1 VIFPQNGEHPG
12 VLGFFRK
19 IYYSTTMKITDIFS
33 VQDKTFS
40 FEFFPPKD
48 ELSAVDFGI
57 NIGRLMKLS
66 PSFVTVTYGAGGST
80 QERTFAL
87 VEYLSTIVDLTT
99 AAHYTCVNATRE
111 RVQNDL
117 DLLKK
122 RGIGNLMLLR
132 GDPPKDQGRFTPLP
146 DGFRYA
152 SELIDFVKSRYDFC
166 VGAAA
171 YVDKHP
177 EAVSIEADIQ
187 HLKIKMDSGADFFI
201 TQLFFIN
208 DHYFEFVK
216 LAREAGIDRRIIPGI
231 IPITSYRQIDR
242 FTKMS
247 AAKIPDEL
255 LAAFEENKND
265 PEKILSIGIEFTIN
279 QCRDLLKRGAPGLHF
294 YTLNKSRAAVEV
306 FESL

>member
-1 VIFPQNGEHPG
+1 
-12 VLGFFRK
+12 
-19 IYYSTTMKITDIFS
+19 MKITDIFLA
-33 VQDKTFS
+33 QEKTFS
-40 FEFFPPKD
+40 FEFYPPKD

-57 NIGRLMKLS
+57 NIGRLMKFS

-87 VEYLSTIVDLTT
+87 VEYLSNVVDLTT
-99 AAHYTCVNATRE
+99 VAHYTCVNATRE
-111 RVQNDL
+111 RVKNDL
-117 DLLKK
+117 DILKGK
-122 RGIGNLMLLR
+122 GIKNLMLLR
-132 GDPPKDQGRFTPLP
+132 GDPPKDQGKYASLP

-152 SELIDFVKSRYDFC
+152 NELIDFVDKRYDFC
-166 VGAAA
+166 IGAAA

-177 EAVSIEADIQ
+177 EAISLEADIQ
-187 HLKIKMDSGADFFI
+187 SLKIKMDAGADFFI

-208 DHYFEFVK
+208 DHYFQFVK
-216 LAREAGIDRRIIPGI
+216 LAREAGINCRIIPGI
-231 IPITSYRQIDR
+231 IPITAYRQMDR

-247 AAKIPDEL
+247 AAKIPDGL
-255 LAAFEENKND
+255 LTAFEENKDD
-265 PEKILSIGIEFTIN
+265 PEKILSIGVEHTIN